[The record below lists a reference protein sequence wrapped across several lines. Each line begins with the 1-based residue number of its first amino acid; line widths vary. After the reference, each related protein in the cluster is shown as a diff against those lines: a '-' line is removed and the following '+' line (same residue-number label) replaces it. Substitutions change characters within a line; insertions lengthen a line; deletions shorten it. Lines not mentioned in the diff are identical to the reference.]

1 MNNPQENITLV
12 LGATGSF
19 GGAVAAELLSRG
31 QRVRVL
37 VRDVNKLEARFG
49 RNTDWEILEGDVQD
63 AGTLNRAAQGCDVIV
78 HGINYPYDKWFPNM
92 ETATRNI
99 LAAATAN
106 DATIVFPGNI
116 YSLGAA
122 GARPHPETA
131 PAAPIT
137 KKGELR
143 RWMED
148 ELKAYAETGGRVL
161 NVRGGDYFGPTVR
174 NGLVDP
180 AFEAAVNA
188 KRMMVLGDMGIPHQ
202 WAYVPDLARAT
213 VDLLD
218 QRENLN
224 AYEVVHLEGL
234 IARPQRSFFSE
245 VARQAGS
252 PDKIF
257 NMPWWLLDV
266 VGMFSPLIRE
276 VVAMRY
282 IWDSTVLIEGV
293 RFAELLPDFVPTP
306 MDRAIAETVQSYRR
320 DVPTGEAA
328 SVQDGRTLTPAG

>member
-1 MNNPQENITLV
+1 MKQQQSTTLV

-19 GGAVAAELLSRG
+19 GGAVAAELISRG
-31 QRVRVL
+31 QSVRVL
-37 VRDVNKLEARFG
+37 VRDPAKLEARFG
-49 RNTDWEILEGDVQD
+49 RDVGWQVILGDVQD
-63 AGTLNRAAQGCDVIV
+63 AAMLGRAAEGCDVIV

-99 LAAATAN
+99 LVAATAN

-122 GARPHPETA
+122 GARSHPESA

-143 RWMED
+143 RWMEN
-148 ELKAYAETGGRVL
+148 ELKAYAASGGRVL
-161 NVRGGDYFGPTVR
+161 NVRAGDYFGPTVR

-180 AFEAAVNA
+180 AFEAAA
-188 KRMMVLGDMGIPHQ
+188 AGKRMMVLGDMDIPHQ
-202 WAYVPDLARAT
+202 WAYMPDLARAT
-213 VDLLD
+213 VDLLA
-218 QRENLN
+218 Q
-224 AYEVVHLEGL
+224 AASPAPYEVVHFEG
-234 IARPQRSFFSE
+234 IVARPQRSFFSE
-245 VARQAGS
+245 LARQAGA

-257 NMPWWLLDV
+257 NMPWWLLDL

-282 IWDSTVLIEGV
+282 IWDTTVLIEGV

-306 MDRAIAETVQSYRR
+306 MDRAIAETLLSYHRV
-320 DVPTGEAA
+320 VPTGETAVAA
-328 SVQDGRTLTPAG
+328 AV